1 MCVWC
6 VRVCVCVRACV
17 CVCVRVCVCVCVWCE
32 ARIGHRCGMYM
43 VPCECVCVRAL
54 VEVGERNWHLK
65 F

>member
-1 MCVWC
+1 MCVVRVCACVHAC
-6 VRVCVCVRACV
+6 VRVCV
-17 CVCVRVCVCVCVWCE
+17 CE

-54 VEVGERNWHLK
+54 VEVGESNWHLK